1 MITTRLDLAAAPP
14 VRRRTRRIRIGR
26 VPVGGGAPIPVQ
38 TMTTTPT
45 RDVDAT
51 LRQTAEVT
59 AAGKG
64 QIFVRGRV
72 VRTVAEH
79 QIVEALLAEAVA
91 LTENA
96 GSEDTL

>member
-1 MITTRLDLAAAPP
+1 MTATRLDLAAAPP

-38 TMTTTPT
+38 TMTTTT

-51 LRQTAEVT
+51 LRQIAEVT
-59 AAGKG
+59 AAGCD
-64 QIFVRGRV
+64 IFVRGRV